1 MKIKSILL
9 FLSIF
14 FFNSCIPSNELVS
27 SNALDLENNFFD
39 VVSKEL
45 KYEAEVPLKFS
56 TILEEWFQKNVKVN
70 GFEGSMK
77 FIVKKYS
84 EETQNIENGKKVNI
98 YLNYFILI
106 EKPSISYEKKID
118 GDVSSFGSISGTF
131 SINDF
136 EKIISNAQLDI
147 INRLSND
154 LRSKY

>member
-1 MKIKSILL
+1 MKIKSIFL

-14 FFNSCIPSNELVS
+14 FFNSCIPSNELIS
-27 SNALDLENNFFD
+27 SDVLDLENNFFD

-45 KYEAEVPLKFS
+45 KYEAKVPVKFS
-56 TILEEWFQKNVKVN
+56 SILEEWFQKNVKVN

-77 FIVKKYS
+77 FIVEKYS
-84 EETQNIENGKKVNI
+84 EEIQNIENGKKVSI
-98 YLNYFILI
+98 HLNYLILI
-106 EKPSISYEKKID
+106 EKPSVSYEKKIY
-118 GDVSSFGSISGTF
+118 GDVSSYGSISGTF